1 MMGGTRHKKTVAF
14 VRGMRPLNCCQ
25 SVRSVFG
32 LYEDSRFGMPV
43 RVRFG
48 DEAPG
53 PCIMG
58 LGFRTCALAHLFTSI
73 PYSSSGLGAS
83 TPFSSH
89 AASILHPC
97 HLNIGH
103 MRPDHRRCII
113 PHTHLI
119 KTRKHPQRMRIRGNY
134 AAIGQKLSTE
144 NVHILRSW
152 GQPNVH
158 THSVSSTGESK

>member
-1 MMGGTRHKKTVAF
+1 MMSGTRHKKTVAF
-14 VRGMRPLNCCQ
+14 VRGMRPLSCYQ

-32 LYEDSRFGMPV
+32 LYKDSRFGMPV

-73 PYSSSGLGAS
+73 PYSSSGLRAS
-83 TPFSSH
+83 TPFGSH
-89 AASILHPC
+89 AASILHLC
-97 HLNIGH
+97 HLNMGYR
-103 MRPDHRRCII
+103 RPNHRRCII
-113 PHTHLI
+113 SHTHLI
-119 KTRKHPQRMRIRGNY
+119 KTGKHPQRMRIRGNCT
-134 AAIGQKLSTE
+134 AIGQKLSTE
-144 NVHILRSW
+144 NVHIPQSW
-152 GQPNVH
+152 EQPNVH